1 MLFQV
6 LNPHF
11 REEILEKLKFQHFM
25 HLMGFNLTVIE
36 PGHVEGEMDMEVQHQ
51 QQFGILHGGAT
62 ATVADIVA
70 GFSVYTLAP
79 PDKDVVTG
87 EIKVT
92 YLRPG
97 IGKRVRAVGR
107 VLKPGRHFSYA
118 EADVFVQTESGD
130 EIHIARASTSMA
142 IIDKFKPHR

>member
-1 MLFQV
+1 MVFQV

-11 REEILEKLKFQHFM
+11 REEIQDKLRFQHFM
-25 HLMGFNLTVIE
+25 HLMGFNLTVID
-36 PGHVEGEMDMEVQHQ
+36 PGYVEGEMFMEVHHQ

-70 GFSVYTLAP
+70 GFAVYTLAP

-87 EIKVT
+87 EIKIT

-118 EADVFVQTESGD
+118 EADVYVLSESGE

-142 IIDKFKPHR
+142 IIEKFKTHR